1 MQFHFFHFFYDYEQ
15 KIYEKGYAQMV
26 TSKTG
31 YAEIKGRAMPTIFE
45 MGNAQKT
52 LSKTGNSLQREGDA
66 QNISLKWSNL
76 KKPLV

>member
-1 MQFHFFHFFYDYEQ
+1 
-15 KIYEKGYAQMV
+15 MV

-66 QNISLKWSNL
+66 QNIQKIGFDGRTMYYEIGIGFL
-76 KKPLV
+76 KKESQKGG